1 LILQRKLLF
10 GLCVVV
16 LAGCAGK
23 RWNAPLQRIDVKSG
37 YRFLPPMGPKNSESL
52 FVILTFSGGGTRA
65 AALSYGVL
73 EKLRDTTIVVNGQER
88 RLLDEVDVISS
99 ISGGSF
105 TAAYYGLYRERLFQ
119 DFETRFLKRKV
130 QRGLILGFLSPWNWP
145 RLWSPGFDRIDLAA
159 EYYGKHV
166 FDNKTF
172 EALERQ
178 NQAPLIVL
186 NATDMSRTSRFEFTQ
201 DEFDLFCS
209 DLSTYPLARAVA
221 ASSAFPIALSPIT
234 IKAYPRHC
242 GYREP
247 AWLTDAREE
256 RPDGSRRFYD
266 AQLIDAYLDAELGY
280 VHLLDGGL
288 ADNIGLRGPLQSL
301 FSADSPRSA
310 PEDVGDRSVLQK
322 IDLKKVD
329 TILVIVVNARTR
341 SRDKLGKR
349 ANAPGIIGTIGPVA
363 NGPMGNY
370 SYETIELLKE
380 SMRQWTTDVQQD
392 EDCHASFKE
401 HCRDG
406 AFPDDFLQKVAYF
419 PVELTFDSIADR
431 DKRERLQSMPTSFQ
445 LKPGQVDELVK
456 VGAELLDDSPSF
468 QGFLKAFRPP
478 GTSGN

>member
-1 LILQRKLLF
+1 MSRQCELLF
-10 GLCVVV
+10 GVFLVM

-23 RWNAPLQRIDVKSG
+23 RWNAPLQRVDVNSG

-65 AALSYGVL
+65 AALSYGVM
-73 EKLRDTTIVVNGQER
+73 EKLRDTKVVVNGQER

-105 TAAYYGLYRERLFQ
+105 TAAYYGVYRERLFQ
-119 DFETRFLKRKV
+119 DFESRFLKRKV
-130 QRGLILGFLSPWNWP
+130 QRGLILGVLSPWNWP
-145 RLWSPGFDRIDLAA
+145 RLWTPGFDRIDLAA
-159 EYYGKHV
+159 KYYDKHV

-172 EALERQ
+172 AALQEQ
-178 NQAPLIVL
+178 NRAPLILL
-186 NATDMSRTSRFEFTQ
+186 NATDVSRTSRFEFTQ

-209 DLSTYPLARAVA
+209 DLSKYPIARAVA

-234 IKAYPRHC
+234 IKAYPRDC
-242 GYREP
+242 GYQKPE
-247 AWLTDAREE
+247 WLSLALEE
-256 RPDGSRRFYD
+256 RQKGSRRFYD
-266 AQLIDAYLDAELGY
+266 AQITDAYLDPKLRY

-301 FSADSPRSA
+301 LSAESPRSA

-322 IDLKKVD
+322 IGLKKVD

-349 ANAPGIIGTIGPVA
+349 ANAPGIVRTIGPVA

-380 SMRQWTTDVQQD
+380 SMRQWTTDVQQV
-392 EDCHASFKE
+392 EDCRDVFKE

-419 PVELTFDSIADR
+419 PVELTFDSISDQA
-431 DKRERLQSMPTSFQ
+431 KRERLQSMPTSFQ
-445 LKPGQVDELVK
+445 LKPDQVDELVN
-456 VGAELLDDSPSF
+456 VGAELLDDSPKF
-468 QGFLKAFRPP
+468 QEFLKAFSPP
-478 GTSGN
+478 